1 MASITMRKLV
11 RDTAS
16 VIDQLSETGEPVLI
30 VRKGQPVAALVPVD
44 TERAENIALTT
55 APQFKASLART
66 DEAAAAGQT
75 ETLEQIFPHE
85 AAGPGG
91 SQAPPVGAEPTS
103 GEYDLG
109 TADQGL
115 LDVLS
120 GALVARMSL
129 GGATSGA
136 QAFEIP
142 PERIK
147 RIHELAESLAR
158 RVVAENVGHMFM
170 QFCTVSDS
178 IVDASRVGDT
188 LEVDRY
194 EHMLQ
199 AVAQS
204 PISTPRQNP

>member
-44 TERAENIALTT
+44 TERAENIALAT

-66 DEAAAAGQT
+66 DEAAAAGQS

-85 AAGPGG
+85 AASSGG
-91 SQAPPVGAEPTS
+91 SAPPVGAEPIS
-103 GEYDLG
+103 AEYDLA

-120 GALVARMSL
+120 GALVARVSP
-129 GGATSGA
+129 GGVTAGA
-136 QAFEIP
+136 QAEIP
-142 PERIK
+142 PERIE
-147 RIHELAESLAR
+147 RIQELAESVAR
-158 RVVAENVGHMFM
+158 RVVAENVGHMVV

-178 IVDASRVGDT
+178 IVDASRVGNT

-194 EHMLQ
+194 ESMLQ
-199 AVAQS
+199 AVAES
-204 PISTPRQNP
+204 PMPTPQQKT

>member
-44 TERAENIALTT
+44 TERAENIALAT

-85 AAGPGG
+85 AAGSGG
-91 SQAPPVGAEPTS
+91 SQAPPVGAEPIS
-103 GEYDLG
+103 AEYDLA

-120 GALVARMSL
+120 GALVARVSL
-129 GGATSGA
+129 GGVTAGA
-136 QAFEIP
+136 QAEIP
-142 PERIK
+142 PERIE
-147 RIHELAESLAR
+147 RIQELAESVAR
-158 RVVAENVGHMFM
+158 RVVAENVGHMVV

-178 IVDASRVGDT
+178 IVDASRVGNT

-194 EHMLQ
+194 ESMLQ
-199 AVAQS
+199 AVAES
-204 PISTPRQNP
+204 PMPTPQQKT